1 MLPTGISIPQRPTLP
16 TPAKAVASHRPA
28 KVRITNGRFTYDDR
42 EADLFAE
49 INGFF
54 LNLDG
59 SLTDGKNKLDIE
71 TGSTSILFSS
81 PTYTLENKL
90 TLKLKSQLLL
100 SDNFNTITLE

>member
-1 MLPTGISIPQRPTLP
+1 MNKKGAANWDIYSTETDSADTGKKPLPPIDLQ
-16 TPAKAVASHRPA
+16 

-90 TLKLKSQLLL
+90 ALKLKKSA
-100 SDNFNTITLE
+100 FTF